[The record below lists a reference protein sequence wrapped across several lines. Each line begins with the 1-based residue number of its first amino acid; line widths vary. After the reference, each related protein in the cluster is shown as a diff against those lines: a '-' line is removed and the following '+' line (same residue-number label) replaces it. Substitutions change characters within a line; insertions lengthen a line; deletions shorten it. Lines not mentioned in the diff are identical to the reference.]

1 MTKPRAVKSAAT
13 KAKDLERNRRWR
25 AAHPER
31 ERERNKARYAANREQ
46 SMAASR
52 AYYQENKARLNAQ
65 SRAYAKAN
73 PNIHVLY
80 VHGITPATLD
90 ALYEAQGGLCA
101 ICERPSPKRGPGCL
115 HIDHDHA
122 TGERRGLICNAC
134 NRALWAFE
142 KFGGSWAL
150 RALAY
155 LGDPPL
161 RRLNEEAA
169 S

>member
-1 MTKPRAVKSAAT
+1 MARADDSPAT
-13 KAKDLERNRRWR
+13 KAKDVERNRKWR
-25 AAHPER
+25 AANR
-31 ERERNKARYAANREQ
+31 EKVRDQQRARYAANPEYFARYH
-46 SMAASR
+46 A
-52 AYYQENKARLNAQ
+52 AYYRANKAEL
-65 SRAYAKAN
+65 YAKAKARAFAKS
-73 PNIHVLY
+73 PHSHVLY
-80 VHGITPATLD
+80 HHGMEPSTLD
-90 ALYEAQGGLCA
+90 ALYEAQGGVCA
-101 ICERPSPKRGPGCL
+101 ICERPGPKRGPGCL

-161 RRLNEEAA
+161 RRLKEEA